1 MFGFVR
7 FVAKP
12 FMRSS
17 ETTPSNIAGTP
28 SSLEAIAKLTKLS
41 APWKRASLRSD
52 HRAWQRGT
60 SYDRYYAVAGGPSG
74 RDCSAI
80 AGYRKGTYFGLGY
93 FRMFR

>member
-28 SSLEAIAKLTKLS
+28 SSLAAICEADEIERAREARFIA
-41 APWKRASLRSD
+41 
-52 HRAWQRGT
+52 
-60 SYDRYYAVAGGPSG
+60 
-74 RDCSAI
+74 I
-80 AGYRKGTYFGLGY
+80 
-93 FRMFR
+93 